1 MHDNLFHINIGQ
13 NDYIQ
18 FVFKKKKAFLLI
30 LVQSVSL
37 FTYLSIQS
45 KAKYVDICSLEPCK
59 LYNLLICYLKPKLK
73 TLPYI
78 KSSFF

>member
-1 MHDNLFHINIGQ
+1 MTIFHL
-13 NDYIQ
+13 YL
-18 FVFKKKKAFLLI
+18 KKKAFLLI

-59 LYNLLICYLKPKLK
+59 LCNLLICYLKPKLK